1 MKNLIKWP
9 YVYVLWSADL
19 PTCTKVGFSANHEKR
34 EAQIVKS
41 INETLG
47 RQVRFK
53 KVAFRM
59 PWALHAEQR
68 THKILRAMLLSKN
81 PVPGT
86 SGYTEWF
93 RCTGFWIAAMIGFSL
108 WHFGFSIWSTAGA
121 ALFAVG
127 FFLPLDAL
135 FLVGLVWLI
144 QVAAFFGGLY
154 LLAKFLIL
162 LLSLFVVF

>member
-19 PTCTKVGFSANHEKR
+19 PTCTKVGFSTNHEKR
-34 EAQIVKS
+34 ERQIVKS

-47 RQVRFK
+47 RQVKFK

-59 PWALHAEQR
+59 PWALSAEKGVQSFLD
-68 THKILRAMLLSKN
+68 KALLNTN

-86 SGYTEWF
+86 SGHTEWF
-93 RCTGFWIAAMIGFSL
+93 RCTGFWIAAMIGFVL
-108 WHFGFSIWSTAGA
+108 WYFGFSIWSTAGT
-121 ALFAVG
+121 ALFVVG

-135 FLVGLVWLI
+135 FLVWLVWLI

-154 LLAKFLIL
+154 LLVKFLIL